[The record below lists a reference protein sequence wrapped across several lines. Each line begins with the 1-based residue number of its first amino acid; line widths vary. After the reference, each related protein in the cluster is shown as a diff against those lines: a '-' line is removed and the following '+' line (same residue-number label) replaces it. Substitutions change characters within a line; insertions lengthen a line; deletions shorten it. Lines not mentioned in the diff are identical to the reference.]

1 MAYGACSNCGCAYAE
16 CECAQRMKAQREDQ
30 EAQIRA
36 RKWVEQGYVVERRA
50 VSPRRRKEH
59 E

>member
-1 MAYGACSNCGCAYAE
+1 
-16 CECAQRMKAQREDQ
+16 MKAQREDQ